1 MDQRVVLI
9 MHFVLI
15 FSDMSSAAPPTT
27 RIMDA
32 TDAAGT
38 ATTVTA
44 NPDGAAA
51 AEEFTPVEHRRPRQL
66 AAQRSVRYT
75 REPYLPAS
83 ENGGGELGSD
93 MTEITNVLMTGD
105 TETERGS
112 RYVKICC
119 YSFFYGSFCA
129 FFLSVQSLY
138 NDVFIFRK

>member
-9 MHFVLI
+9 MYFVLI

-38 ATTVTA
+38 AAAEVA
-44 NPDGAAA
+44 VNPDGAAA
-51 AEEFTPVEHRRPRQL
+51 AEEFAPVEHRRARPL

-83 ENGGGELGSD
+83 ENGGCELGSD
-93 MTEITNVLMTGD
+93 MTEITNVVMTGD

-112 RYVKICC
+112 R
-119 YSFFYGSFCA
+119 
-129 FFLSVQSLY
+129 
-138 NDVFIFRK
+138 

>member
-1 MDQRVVLI
+1 
-9 MHFVLI
+9 
-15 FSDMSSAAPPTT
+15 MSSAAPPT
-27 RIMDA
+27 RLLDA

-38 ATTVTA
+38 AATIAV

-51 AEEFTPVEHRRPRQL
+51 AEEFAPVEHRRTRPL

-93 MTEITNVLMTGD
+93 MTEITNVVMTGD

-112 RYVKICC
+112 R
-119 YSFFYGSFCA
+119 
-129 FFLSVQSLY
+129 
-138 NDVFIFRK
+138 

>member
-1 MDQRVVLI
+1 
-9 MHFVLI
+9 
-15 FSDMSSAAPPTT
+15 MSSAAPPT
-27 RIMDA
+27 RILDA

-38 ATTVTA
+38 AGEVA
-44 NPDGAAA
+44 AVNPDGAAA
-51 AEEFTPVEHRRPRQL
+51 AEEFAAVEHRRVRPL

-112 RYVKICC
+112 R
-119 YSFFYGSFCA
+119 
-129 FFLSVQSLY
+129 
-138 NDVFIFRK
+138 